1 MPGADLRML
10 VEEQAA
16 LKRVAVT
23 VATEMA
29 AERVFDVV
37 TEEVARLLGA
47 DAANLVRFGPTLDEG
62 VIVGKWSEFGVPIP
76 GAGTVVEIRG
86 GALAEVARTRA
97 PARMALEDP
106 DVLPELHAR
115 LVALGVTSV
124 VAAPIVVSGDIWG
137 AVVASVTRDL
147 QFAANAEER
156 LGKFAGLVAVALAN
170 AQAREELATLAD
182 EQAAL
187 SRVAVAVATEED
199 PERLFNAVSEE
210 LGRLFGARAAATVR
224 YVGDA
229 GGAEIV
235 GGWERDG
242 RLDAAPLG
250 PLVPV
255 DGGAIARV
263 AQTGRAARID
273 LENEPPDLQK
283 EMVEAGVSSGVA
295 APIVVSGLL

>member
-47 DAANLVRFGPTLDEG
+47 DAANLVRFSPTLDEG
-62 VIVGKWSEFGVPIP
+62 VIVGKWSEPGVPIP
-76 GAGTVVEIRG
+76 GAGTIVEIRS

-115 LVALGVTSV
+115 LVALGVTAV
-124 VAAPIVVSGDIWG
+124 VAAPIVVSGDFWG

-147 QFAANAEER
+147 TFAANAEER
-156 LGKFAGLVAVALAN
+156 LGKFAGLVSVALAN

-210 LGRLFGARAAATVR
+210 IGRLFGARAAATVR
-224 YVGDA
+224 YVDDA
-229 GGAEIV
+229 AEIV

-242 RLDAAPLG
+242 NFDVPLG
-250 PLVPV
+250 VRLPFQ
-255 DGGAIARV
+255 GGAIA
-263 AQTGRAARID
+263 
-273 LENEPPDLQK
+273 
-283 EMVEAGVSSGVA
+283 
-295 APIVVSGLL
+295 